1 MKDTILRENSSIN
14 CGGNLLSLMQP
25 IVMGIINITPDSFYD
40 GGKNNSTDK
49 ATTQAKKHL
58 EAGASILDIGG
69 YSSRPGANKVSEEDE
84 LKRVIPAIKA
94 IVKEFPNSIISID
107 TFRSSVAQEAVLNG
121 AQIVN
126 DISAGNL
133 DQEMFATVGKLQVP
147 YIMMHMQKT
156 PQTMQVNPTYENI
169 LRDITQYFSIKIKDA
184 KNQGIK
190 DIILD
195 VGFGFGKTIEDNYT
209 LLKNMSHF
217 KLLGLPIL
225 AGLSRKSMLYK
236 PLNTTPENALNA
248 TTAAHMIALQQ
259 GAKILRVHDVQEA
272 MEAIKIYNL

>member
-1 MKDTILRENSSIN
+1 
-14 CGGNLLSLMQP
+14 
-25 IVMGIINITPDSFYD
+25 MGIINITPDSFYD
-40 GGKNNSTDK
+40 GGKNNSADK